1 MKIYLTISLL
11 VGSFF
16 TFAQFSDDFED
27 GNFTSSPTWTGDDA
41 NFEVNGLNQLHLNA
55 PAIEDTSYLSVF
67 SNVIN
72 DVTWDFWLRM
82 DFNPSSGNYTRVY
95 LVSNQADLT
104 SSLNGYF
111 LAIGNASDEISLYR
125 QNGLTTA
132 EILDGVDGSVD
143 LADVNVRVRV
153 TRDAVGNWE
162 ILRDTTGGYDFVSEG
177 TVFDATYTSTAY
189 FGVFC
194 KYTSSRSDLF
204 YFDNLG
210 SPYLDGMPPVME
222 TVTVISDSEID
233 VLFSE
238 PLDLATAE
246 NEASYS
252 VNEDM
257 GAPSSAIL
265 DPDNLSLVHL
275 TFSGSFEN
283 GTSYLL
289 TANDVEDL
297 AGNPMAE
304 TDLPFIYFVPE
315 PAEFNDLI
323 FTEVFPDPNPVIA
336 LPEIEFFEIH
346 NRSTKVFDLENWTIN
361 DNSTTTT
368 MGTYYLLPSQYVV
381 VCGPGEGVLFG
392 IPNFIEV
399 DGLPTLTN
407 SSDDLV
413 LKDNTGLLID
423 SIRYFD
429 TWYQDD
435 VKKGGGWTLER
446 KHLNSPCSD
455 GNNWAA
461 STNANGGT
469 PGAQNSI
476 WTDLDD
482 VTAPIV
488 SLFTVNSPIELSVIF
503 NEGMDTLV
511 PITTNLSP
519 SVALLNGYFTTPN
532 TFIIDAFTLAPNTT
546 YNLILANGQD
556 CWGNEIN
563 QTIIFGIP
571 GQAAPQDIILN
582 EILFDPQTGGSD
594 YIELYNNSSKVIDLN
609 QLYLANWDDEGIS
622 NYERIGTEQLLL
634 LPGEYAAITEDSVAV
649 IEDFIDYGIGNFVE
663 SDLPNYPNDSGTVYL
678 LRLDS
683 LILDYF
689 QYQDDFHYALLSSK
703 DGKSLERITFGGGAN
718 NKDNWHTASENFNW
732 GTPGYQ
738 NSQFSLPVNDGAVT
752 LNPQIFSPDSD
763 GYNDVLVINF
773 DLAEADNRLDV
784 TIYDNQ
790 GRPIR
795 KLKDN
800 YFIGQ
805 TGILTWDGIN
815 DDGNKA
821 EIGTYVILISVI
833 NPQGDEIVYKLVTVL
848 AGQL

>member
-1 MKIYLTISLL
+1 MKFYLTISLL
-11 VGSFF
+11 VVSFL

-27 GNFTSSPTWTGDDA
+27 GNFTSTPTWTGDAA
-41 NFEVNGLNQLHLNA
+41 NFEVNALNQLHLIA
-55 PAIEDTSYLSVF
+55 PAVEDTSYLSVF
-67 SNVIN
+67 STVIN

-82 DFNPSSGNYTRVY
+82 DFNPSSSNYTRVY
-95 LVSNQADLT
+95 LVSNQADLKG
-104 SSLNGYF
+104 SLNGYF
-111 LAIGNASDEISLYR
+111 LQIGNTGDEISLYR
-125 QNGLTTA
+125 QTGLVVT
-132 EILDGVDGSVD
+132 EILDGVDGAVD
-143 LADVNVRVRV
+143 LADVNLRVRV
-153 TRDAVGNWE
+153 TRDAGGNWE
-162 ILRDTTGGYDFVSEG
+162 ILRDTLGGYDFVSEG
-177 TVFDATYTSTAY
+177 TVLDATHTTTSY

-210 SPYLDGMPPVME
+210 SPYLDGLPPTLE
-222 TVTVISDSEID
+222 TVTVISDTQLD
-233 VLFSE
+233 LLFSE
-238 PLDLATAE
+238 PVDAVTAE
-246 NEASYS
+246 NELAYTGS
-252 VNEDM
+252 D
-257 GAPSSAIL
+257 GIGTPTSANVDI
-265 DPDNLSLVHL
+265 DNNSLVHL
-275 TFSGSFEN
+275 TFLTPFEN
-283 GTSYLL
+283 GTPHIL
-289 TANDVEDL
+289 TVNLVEDL
-297 AGNPMAE
+297 AGNPMIETDKPFLYFLPVPAE
-304 TDLPFIYFVPE
+304 T
-315 PAEFNDLI
+315 NDLI
-323 FTEVFPDPNPVIA
+323 FTEVFADPNPVVA

-346 NRSTKVFDLENWTIN
+346 NRSTKVFDLENWTVN
-361 DNSTTTT
+361 DNSTTAT

-381 VCGPGEGVLFG
+381 VCGPGEGALFG
-392 IPNFIEV
+392 ISNFIEV

-407 SSDDLV
+407 TSDDLV
-413 LKDNTGLLID
+413 LKDNSGLLID

-435 VKKGGGWTLER
+435 IKKEGGWTLER

-488 SLFTVNSPIELSVIF
+488 SAFSVNSPIELSVIF

-511 PITTNLSP
+511 PITINLSP
-519 SVALLNGYFTTPN
+519 SVAVLSGYFTELN
-532 TFIIDAFTLAPNTT
+532 TYIIDAFTLAPNTT
-546 YNLILANGQD
+546 YTLTLTNGQD

-571 GQAAPQDIILN
+571 GQPEPQDIILN

-622 NYERIGTEQLLL
+622 NYERIGTEQILL
-634 LPGEYAAITEDSVAV
+634 LPGEYVAITEDSVAV
-649 IEDFIDYGIGNFVE
+649 IEDFIDYGIGRFVE
-663 SDLPNYPNDSGTVYL
+663 SDVPTYPNDSGTVYL

-738 NSQFSLPVNDGAVT
+738 NSQFSLPVNDGGVT
-752 LNPQIFSPDSD
+752 INPQLFSPDSD
-763 GYNDVLVINF
+763 GYNDVLLINF
-773 DLAEADNRLDV
+773 DLTEADNRVDV

-805 TGILTWDGIN
+805 TGVITWDGIN

-821 EIGTYVILISVI
+821 EIGTYILLISVI
-833 NPQGDEIVYKLVTVL
+833 NPQGDETVYKLVTVL